1 LATGSLDGAGPEPAF
16 FLEAVLDFAVL
27 CFFPGLFVA
36 FFGVRLVLALAVFF
50 LAGRFFFAIDPSPPS
65 AHALIE

>member
-1 LATGSLDGAGPEPAF
+1 LGAD
-16 FLEAVLDFAVL
+16 LDFAVL
-27 CFFPGLFVA
+27 CFFAGLFVA

-50 LAGRFFFAIDPSPPS
+50 LAGRFFFFAIDPSPPS

>member
-1 LATGSLDGAGPEPAF
+1 LATVGLDGAGPEPAF
-16 FLEAVLDFAVL
+16 FWGADLDFVVL
-27 CFFPGLFVA
+27 CFFAGLFIA

-50 LAGRFFFAIDPSPPS
+50 FAGRFFFAIDPSPPS

>member
-1 LATGSLDGAGPEPAF
+1 
-16 FLEAVLDFAVL
+16 VL